1 MKQGASEGG
10 RWDEDNETVNARMLV
25 AFTVKSDYREI
36 VRNVHGDA

>member
-1 MKQGASEGG
+1 MRAKEGG
-10 RWDEDNETVNARMLV
+10 GMKTNETVNARMLV